1 MKGKT
6 LLIVTV
12 TGLLTFILGWFL
24 HGAMRPI
31 YQTKDTQM
39 IQGFIDT
46 VSHADTIKSNS
57 FAHAVSG
64 HFILTESNC
73 AGLNFINN
81 DIVLWTNEIA
91 CNDPDTL
98 KIRWLSDSTFM
109 TRSTLRI
116 DKSCPPRVDIYKV
129 VSFDRKHLTL
139 KSIWTGWNE
148 AKDENLELI
157 KQPN

>member
-6 LLIVTV
+6 TLLIII

-24 HGAMRPI
+24 NSTIRPSN
-31 YQTKDTQM
+31 QTKDTQV
-39 IQGFIDT
+39 INAFIDT
-46 VSHADTIKSNS
+46 VSKADTIKSNN
-57 FAHAVSG
+57 FIHTVSG
-64 HFILTESNC
+64 HFVLAESNC
-73 AGLNFINN
+73 AGFNFINR

-116 DKSCPPRVDIYKV
+116 NESCPPRVDIYKV
-129 VSFDRKHLTL
+129 VSFDGMHLNL
-139 KSIWTGWNE
+139 KSIWTGWND
-148 AKDENLELI
+148 AKDESLELL